1 MDWNL
6 VKGVFMVELG
16 MMFLFAAFLWFL
28 VFKMNDKEKSKK
40 EGEKLTYE
48 DGIRDGMRWGFQEA
62 QKEPRNGNEIDISTI
77 DRKRG

>member
-1 MDWNL
+1 
-6 VKGVFMVELG
+6 MVELG

-28 VFKMNDKEKSKK
+28 VFKMNDTEKSKK

-48 DGIRDGMRWGFQEA
+48 DGMRWGFQEA